1 MSNIS
6 INIVF
11 EDISKQQHN
20 KAELKGIKLDSNDKI
35 FTKTQ
40 LEALC
45 QGNNMEKCA
54 FNIRVVNSDEV
65 SKDQQ
70 KQGKAK
76 SAVFYLA
83 VENYRGENV
92 LFEGIP
98 IKAITDKIS
107 TTTSN
112 NYFYYIFEDNK
123 SKDIEILLT
132 SQTASTYKISAK
144 VISNSAFIKD
154 TNQNLYPKY
163 NET

>member
-1 MSNIS
+1 
-6 INIVF
+6 
-11 EDISKQQHN
+11 
-20 KAELKGIKLDSNDKI
+20 
-35 FTKTQ
+35 
-40 LEALC
+40 
-45 QGNNMEKCA
+45 
-54 FNIRVVNSDEV
+54 
-65 SKDQQ
+65 
-70 KQGKAK
+70 
-76 SAVFYLA
+76 LA